1 MSTTSLAIVQLSA
14 GNYGPD
20 SLDEATART
29 RLAATSADLVALP
42 ESYAGF
48 GDLDARLPWAFDEAE
63 PERGPTV
70 SPFVEISRDSAATI
84 VLGGTPERS
93 VDGRTFNSALVLRG
107 GRVIA
112 KYRKENLFDAT
123 LPGGITLE
131 ESRHT
136 APGQP
141 QQDVV
146 VEADAFNWGMSICFD
161 LRFPAHYQR
170 LRTRGA
176 NVMLVPSAFTRPT
189 GEAHWEVLLRARAI
203 ETQSFVVAPA
213 QCGDHGGGRSS
224 WGHSLVVSPW
234 GEVLSDA
241 GEESVTTVN
250 TLDLQAVHDA
260 RARFG
265 GT

>member
-1 MSTTSLAIVQLSA
+1 MSTTSIAVIQLCA
-14 GNYGPD
+14 RGYGPE
-20 SLDEATART
+20 SLDDAAART
-29 RLAATSADLVALP
+29 RLAASSAEIVALP

-48 GDLDARLPWAFDEAE
+48 GDVEARLPWAFDEAD
-63 PERGPTV
+63 PQHGPTV
-70 SPFVEISRDSAATI
+70 APFVEISRESNATI

-93 VDGRTFNSALVLRG
+93 ADGRTFNTALVLRAG
-107 GRVIA
+107 SIVA

-123 LPGGITLE
+123 LPGGVRLE

-136 APGQP
+136 APGAAG
-141 QQDVV
+141 QDVV
-146 VEADAFNWGMSICFD
+146 VEVGEFSLGMSVCFD

-170 LRTRGA
+170 LRARGA
-176 NVMLVPSAFTRPT
+176 NLMLVPSAFTRPT

-213 QCGDHGGGRSS
+213 QCGEHGGGRSS

-234 GEVLSDA
+234 GEVLA
-241 GEESVTTVN
+241 ESGTEPITTVT
-250 TLDLQAVHDA
+250 TLDLQAVRDA

-265 GT
+265 S

>member
-1 MSTTSLAIVQLSA
+1 MSTASLAIVQLSA
-14 GNYGPD
+14 DSDWPG
-20 SLDEATART
+20 SLDDAVQRT
-29 RLAATSADLVALP
+29 RAAVDSADIIALP

-48 GDLDARLPWAFDEAE
+48 GDLATRLTWAFDEAE

-70 SPFVEISRDSAATI
+70 APFVERSRESQTAI
-84 VLGGTPERS
+84 VLAGTPERS
-93 VDGRTFNSALVLRG
+93 GDGRTFNTSVVLQR
-107 GRVIA
+107 GRVVA

-123 LPGGITLE
+123 LPGGIKLE
-131 ESRHT
+131 ESRET
-136 APGQP
+136 APGARG
-141 QQDVV
+141 QDVV
-146 VEADAFNWGMSICFD
+146 VDLGAFSVGLSICFD
-161 LRFPAHYQR
+161 IRFPVHYQR

-213 QCGDHGGGRSS
+213 QCGEHGRGRSS

-241 GEESVTTVN
+241 GEDPVTTVTN
-250 TLDLQAVHDA
+250 LDVRAVRNA

-265 GT
+265 PR